1 MTGTFLK
8 QFLATTLSFLLIIT
22 TAPLEVGA
30 QQTGYSGQGA
40 PLTADE
46 LQGLVAPIALYPDSL
61 VAQVLGA
68 ASYPDQVAA
77 ANNFLHQNSSLSGSP
92 LMYAVD
98 AQPWDPAVKA
108 MTQFPS
114 VLDNMAKNLSW
125 TSALG
130 EAYTT
135 QGHEVMSAVQVLR
148 AKAYAAGNLTSGS
161 QIKVVQ
167 QSPQVIVIQSA
178 SPQVVYV
185 PQYNP
190 AVVYGYPY
198 VTPGYS
204 TAAVVTT
211 AVVAFGVGIA
221 VGAMMSGGCCGWGYS
236 YWNCGWHGSTT
247 VVYHGGA
254 YYGNTAWRG
263 AAYGPYGSAH
273 YGAGYNSATGTYA
286 RGGTVSNGYGS
297 ASAGQAYNPRTGTYA
312 QGGSVSNAYGTTSAG
327 SAYNNRTGASA
338 STVQNSNAYGSSGAS
353 TYSKNGNTAYSQHN
367 TNANGTTA
375 SMTSSTGAKA
385 YGASGTNGNSAA
397 YGQTA
402 NGNKYAAANGN
413 TYSNTGTV
421 GKAQARTLRNTTHP
435 VTQAQAHQRAPVPV
449 AGEGRKRAVDH
460 QPSIAAAAAGSP
472 GSPVLVAQR
481 AGAVVVVGEA
491 AGEPGGATARESNFG
506 EWQCGSSSTIR
517 RFGE

>member
-1 MTGTFLK
+1 MIGTFLK

-30 QQTGYSGQGA
+30 QQTGYSGQGV

-68 ASYPDQVAA
+68 ASFPDQVAA

-98 AQPWDPAVKA
+98 GQPWDPAVKA

-135 QGHEVMSAVQVLR
+135 QGQDVMSAVQVLR

-221 VGAMMSGGCCGWGYS
+221 VGGDDERR
-236 YWNCGWHGSTT
+236 
-247 VVYHGGA
+247 V
-254 YYGNTAWRG
+254 
-263 AAYGPYGSAH
+263 
-273 YGAGYNSATGTYA
+273 
-286 RGGTVSNGYGS
+286 
-297 ASAGQAYNPRTGTYA
+297 
-312 QGGSVSNAYGTTSAG
+312 
-327 SAYNNRTGASA
+327 
-338 STVQNSNAYGSSGAS
+338 
-353 TYSKNGNTAYSQHN
+353 
-367 TNANGTTA
+367 
-375 SMTSSTGAKA
+375 
-385 YGASGTNGNSAA
+385 
-397 YGQTA
+397 
-402 NGNKYAAANGN
+402 
-413 TYSNTGTV
+413 
-421 GKAQARTLRNTTHP
+421 LRL
-435 VTQAQAHQRAPVPV
+435 
-449 AGEGRKRAVDH
+449 G
-460 QPSIAAAAAGSP
+460 
-472 GSPVLVAQR
+472 L
-481 AGAVVVVGEA
+481 
-491 AGEPGGATARESNFG
+491 
-506 EWQCGSSSTIR
+506 
-517 RFGE
+517 